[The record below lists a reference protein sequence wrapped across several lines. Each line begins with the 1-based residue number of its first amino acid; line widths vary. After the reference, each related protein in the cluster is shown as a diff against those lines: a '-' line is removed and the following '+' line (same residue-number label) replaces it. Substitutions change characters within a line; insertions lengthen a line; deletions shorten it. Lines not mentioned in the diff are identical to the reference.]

1 MNLIKFIESFTDDNA
16 LRQNASRR
24 QSLGQLGTIGKKSLL
39 AAMPTGL
46 LTLLLVPQKSAAATT
61 LTTTA
66 DNNSP
71 TDALRLALLLEYLDS
86 EFYQTGLDTNGLIPA
101 GRDRDSFTKIVNN
114 EYGHINTLVQAL
126 GGTGS
131 PNYFEKPEFDYTAGG
146 LFDPFNNYDQF
157 LALSQSFEDTGVRAY
172 KGQSPNLISKPE
184 MLQAALQ
191 IHATESRQAAE
202 IRRLRGAKGWIQGNN
217 RDGLPPQAQ
226 PVYNGEEM
234 ATQAG
239 VNTAQVNNTGGP
251 AIPSIA
257 GSEAFDEPLTREQV
271 LSIAGMFTPVN
282 PLE

>member
-1 MNLIKFIESFTDDNA
+1 MNIIKFIESFTDDS
-16 LRQNASRR
+16 LLTQTGSRR
-24 QSLGQLGTIGKKSLL
+24 QGLNQLGTLGKKSLF
-39 AAMPTGL
+39 AALPTGL
-46 LTLLLVPQKSAAATT
+46 LTLLLVPGKSQAAA
-61 LTTTA
+61 LTTSVE
-66 DNNSP
+66 NNSP

-86 EFYQTGLDTNGLIPA
+86 EFYQTGLDTNGLIPE
-101 GRDRDSFTKIVNN
+101 GRHRDSFTKIVSN
-114 EYGHINTLVQAL
+114 EYGHINSLVQAL
-126 GGTGS
+126 GGTDS

-172 KGQSPNLISKPE
+172 KGQAPNLMSQPDL
-184 MLQAALQ
+184 LQAALQ

-217 RDGLPPQAQ
+217 RDGLPEQAQ

-234 ATQAG
+234 TMQGG
-239 VNTAQVNNTGGP
+239 VNTGQVSNSGGP

-271 LSIAGMFTPVN
+271 LSIAGMFVPDN
-282 PLE
+282 PLG